1 MDLPLTEK
9 SKFLIKTFAGANS
22 IIKVKKLEN
31 NNKYLKL
38 QKIIFENL
46 QSIYDKI
53 NLEYLND
60 FSKLRT
66 QIDNNYEII
75 EIVNKHLQPSQ
86 YLNHEI
92 ANYISKN
99 VKTQNNYL
107 FIKYT
112 IPFNSTQI
120 VLNFI
125 SFRSFSQ
132 KLLKQLDKIVKI
144 MFASLLLI
152 NNLTQSTSIFNK
164 PTLNVYF
171 FLTPFMKHFDIN
183 DKHLGAKNCNTG
195 FTYPNLDE
203 GLIVIYRL
211 EEFFKVLIHESIHNA
226 GVDSQLFNLKRQNY
240 GNDNKTQLYNKF
252 LENFNLQKV
261 EDLGFNEAITEFW
274 ANYVFFSVYAF
285 DKQTQSFN
293 DYQKKFERIF
303 LIQQIFTMFQIS
315 KILHCNG
322 IKYRELLTKFSKND
336 KYNESTHV
344 ISYYLFKF
352 FLIVD
357 YKTFIERYF
366 ENRDITKDNINI
378 KFGLEMYNFK
388 MIFNYINI
396 MSLNKKIDDYFMK
409 SREIFDLIYNNCD
422 NNFDFLKYNL
432 YMCVV
437 ELNLFDYK

>member
-9 SKFLIKTFAGANS
+9 SKFLIKTFASANS
-22 IIKVKKLEN
+22 IIKVKKLQN

-46 QSIYDKI
+46 QSIYGKI

-60 FSKLRT
+60 FSKFRT
-66 QIDNNYEII
+66 QIDNNFEIM
-75 EIVNKHLQPSQ
+75 EIVNKHLQPSR

-99 VKTQNNYL
+99 VKTQNSYL

-125 SFRSFSQ
+125 SFHDFSQ

-171 FLTPFMKHFDIN
+171 FLTPFMKYFDIN
-183 DKHLGAKNCNTG
+183 DKHIGAKNCNTG

-252 LENFNLQKV
+252 LENYNLQNV

-285 DKQTQSFN
+285 DKQTQSFK

-303 LIQQIFTMFQIS
+303 LIQQIFTLFQVS

-378 KFGLEMYNFK
+378 KFGLEMYNFD
-388 MIFNYINI
+388 MIFNYINR
-396 MSLNKKIDDYFMK
+396 MSLNEKIDDYFIK
-409 SREIFDLIYNNCD
+409 SREIFDLIYDNCY

-437 ELNLFDYK
+437 EVNLFD

>member
-9 SKFLIKTFAGANS
+9 SKFLIKTFASANS
-22 IIKVKKLEN
+22 IIKVKKLKN

-46 QSIYDKI
+46 QSIYGKI

-60 FSKLRT
+60 FSKFRT
-66 QIDNNYEII
+66 QIDNNFEII
-75 EIVNKHLQPSQ
+75 EIVNKHLQPSR

-92 ANYISKN
+92 SNYISKN
-99 VKTQNNYL
+99 VKTQNTYL
-107 FIKYT
+107 FIKYA

-125 SFRSFSQ
+125 SFHDFSQ

-252 LENFNLQKV
+252 LENYNLQNV

-285 DKQTQSFN
+285 DKQTQSFK

-303 LIQQIFTMFQIS
+303 LIQQIFTLFQVS

-322 IKYRELLTKFSKND
+322 IKYRDILTKFSKND

-378 KFGLEMYNFK
+378 KFGPEIYNFD
-388 MIFNYINI
+388 MIFNYINR
-396 MSLNKKIDDYFMK
+396 MSLNEKIDDYFIK
-409 SREIFDLIYNNCD
+409 SREIFDLIYDNCD

-437 ELNLFDYK
+437 EVNLFD

>member
-38 QKIIFENL
+38 QKIIFQKL

-60 FSKLRT
+60 FSRFRT
-66 QIDNNYEII
+66 QIDNNYEIM
-75 EIVNKHLQPSQ
+75 EIINKHLQPTR

-92 ANYISKN
+92 TNYISKN

-132 KLLKQLDKIVKI
+132 KLLTQLDKIVSI

-171 FLTPFMKHFDIN
+171 FLTPFMKHFDLN

-195 FTYPNLDE
+195 FTYPNLDQ
-203 GLIVIYRL
+203 GLIVVYRL
-211 EEFFKVLIHESIHNA
+211 EEFFKVIIHESIHNA
-226 GVDSQLFNLKRQNY
+226 GVDNAIIDLKSDNY
-240 GNDNKTQLYNKF
+240 INDNKRQIYNKF
-252 LENFNLQKV
+252 LENFNLQNV
-261 EDLGFNEAITEFW
+261 DDLGFNETVTEFW

-285 DKQTQSFN
+285 DKQSQSFKN
-293 DYQKKFERIF
+293 YLKKFEKIF

-315 KILHCNG
+315 KILKCNG
-322 IKYRELLTKFSKND
+322 MKYHEILTKFSENN

-366 ENRDITKDNINI
+366 ENRDIVKDNINI
-378 KFGLEMYNFK
+378 KFGPEIYNFD
-388 MIFNYINI
+388 MIFNYINN
-396 MSLNKKIDDYFMK
+396 MSLNKKINDYFIK

-422 NNFDFLKYNL
+422 NNLDFLKYNL

-437 ELNLFDYK
+437 EVNLFD

>member
-9 SKFLIKTFAGANS
+9 SKFLIKTFASANS
-22 IIKVKKLEN
+22 IIKVKKLQN

-46 QSIYDKI
+46 QSIYGKI

-60 FSKLRT
+60 FSKFRT
-66 QIDNNYEII
+66 QIDNNFEII
-75 EIVNKHLQPSQ
+75 EIVNKHLQPSR

-92 ANYISKN
+92 SNYISKN
-99 VKTQNNYL
+99 VKTQNTYL
-107 FIKYT
+107 FIKYA

-125 SFRSFSQ
+125 SFHDFSQ

-252 LENFNLQKV
+252 LENYNLQNV

-285 DKQTQSFN
+285 DKQTQSFK

-303 LIQQIFTMFQIS
+303 LIQQIFTLFQVS

-322 IKYRELLTKFSKND
+322 IKYRDILTKFSKND

-378 KFGLEMYNFK
+378 KFGPEIYNFD
-388 MIFNYINI
+388 MIFNYINR
-396 MSLNKKIDDYFMK
+396 MSLNEKIDDYFIK
-409 SREIFDLIYNNCD
+409 SREIFDLIYDNCD

-437 ELNLFDYK
+437 EVNLFD

>member
-1 MDLPLTEK
+1 MNLPLTEK
-9 SKFLIKTFAGANS
+9 SKFLIKTFASVNS

-46 QSIYDKI
+46 QSIYRKI
-53 NLEYLND
+53 NLEYSNN
-60 FSKLRT
+60 FSKFRT
-66 QIDNNYEII
+66 IIDGNSEII
-75 EIVNKHLQPSQ
+75 EIVNNYLQPNKFL
-86 YLNHEI
+86 YKEI
-92 ANYISKN
+92 SNYISKN
-99 VKTQNNYL
+99 IKTENTYL

-120 VLNFI
+120 VFNFI

-132 KLLKQLDKIVKI
+132 KLFNRLDKIVST

-171 FLTPFMKHFDIN
+171 FLTPFMKHFDFN

-195 FTYPNLDE
+195 FTYPNLNE
-203 GLIVIYRL
+203 GLIVIYRV

-226 GVDSQLFNLKRQNY
+226 GVDSVFFNLKTQNY

-293 DYQKKFERIF
+293 DYQKKFEKIF

-366 ENRDITKDNINI
+366 ENRDINKDNVNI
-378 KFGLEMYNFK
+378 KFDLKFQSFGMLL
-388 MIFNYINI
+388 NYIVEQ
-396 MSLNKKIDDYFMK
+396 SLDSKILNHFEK
-409 SREIFDLIYNNCD
+409 NREIFDLVLNNCVRE
-422 NNFDFLKYNL
+422 FDFLKFNL
-432 YMCVV
+432 YMCVL
-437 ELNLFDYK
+437 EISLFD

>member
-46 QSIYDKI
+46 QSIYHKI
-53 NLEYLND
+53 NNEYLND
-60 FSKLRT
+60 FSKFRT
-66 QIDNNYEII
+66 QIDNNYEIM
-75 EIVNKHLQPSQ
+75 EIISKHLQPSR

-92 ANYISKN
+92 TNYISKN

-132 KLLKQLDKIVKI
+132 KLLTQLDKIVKI

-164 PTLNVYF
+164 TNLNVYF

-183 DKHLGAKNCNTG
+183 DKHLGEKNCNTG

-203 GLIVIYRL
+203 GLIIIYRL
-211 EEFFKVLIHESIHNA
+211 EEFLKVLIHESIHNA
-226 GVDSQLFNLKRQNY
+226 GVDNALIDLIRDNY
-240 GNDNKTQLYNKF
+240 RNNDKTKLYNNF
-252 LENFNLQKV
+252 LDNYNLQNV
-261 EDLGFNEAITEFW
+261 EDLGFNEAVTEFW

-285 DKQTQSFN
+285 DKQSQSFKN
-293 DYQKKFERIF
+293 YQKNFERIF

-322 IKYRELLTKFSKND
+322 MKYHDILTKFSQNN
-336 KYNESTHV
+336 KYNELTHV

-352 FLIVD
+352 FLIID

-378 KFGLEMYNFK
+378 KFGIEIYNFD
-388 MIFNYINI
+388 MIFNYINN
-396 MSLNKKIDDYFMK
+396 MSLNEKIDDYFIK
-409 SREIFDLIYNNCD
+409 SREIFDLIYKSCY

-437 ELNLFDYK
+437 EVNLFD